1 MLEFYLFS
9 FYNALIISIILFY
22 FFANDKTYRLVKGL
36 LRKSHSILPF
46 WICFNKSKNDER
58 PIKPLQFSLA
68 QKCLSKNRSFKIEFL
83 SQRSLMPAR
92 VSFEVAKGICP
103 LLLTLIPYPDYN
115 RIIGAWHLWTVM
127 SKSVLLWRYLELN

>member
-1 MLEFYLFS
+1 MKIEYSYLLKYQKYTLLADLSYGLYSHPLKAESDDFS
-9 FYNALIISIILFY
+9 QM
-22 FFANDKTYRLVKGL
+22 
-36 LRKSHSILPF
+36 ILPF

-92 VSFEVAKGICP
+92 VSFEVAIGICP
-103 LLLTLIPYPDYN
+103 LLLTLTPYPDYN

-127 SKSVLLWRYLELN
+127 SKSVLLWQYLELN